1 MKKLKI
7 KIKKLKPY
15 WDRAK
20 AETTEYFKKIL
31 KIQSKIQEEF
41 KDKDIEFFWVDGEI
55 VGIGTPNNP
64 KKMNLIHDTEF
75 EK

>member
-7 KIKKLKPY
+7 KIKELKPY

-20 AETTEYFKKIL
+20 TETTEYFKKIL

-55 VGIGTPNNP
+55 VGIGTPNNS
-64 KKMNLIHDTEF
+64 KKMDLIHDIEF